1 MKTLARLELFC
12 HKFMM
17 FVCAEMMRDQ
27 DVVMEKAMK
36 AKTRALARHLRI
48 PVEDFDNIAEVSQT
62 MT

>member
-1 MKTLARLELFC
+1 
-12 HKFMM
+12 MM
-17 FVCAEMMRDQ
+17 FAFAEMMRDQ